1 MADRI
6 SFELEKTSGDRTMHD
21 QVVEIDVCQ
30 YGLEHFPKGYAR
42 VSQMGEMPEGGAYR
56 ADWHPQG
63 ANFRQNWRDDTKASE
78 ADKPADQ
85 I

>member
-1 MADRI
+1 MANHI
-6 SFELEKTSGDRTMHD
+6 PFELVNNPGDMTAQD
-21 QVVEIDVCQ
+21 QVVEIDTCV
-30 YGLEHFPKGYAR
+30 YAMETYPKGYMR
-42 VSQMGEMPEGGAYR
+42 NSPMPEMTDGAWR

-63 ANFRQNWRDDTKASE
+63 ANRVRNWRDDTKASE